1 MLFAFYLVD
10 RPDATALRQSVL
22 AEHRAYLARAADRIA
37 FAGPLLADDHQS
49 MVGSLLVMD
58 FDDRGAA
65 EAWLR
70 DEPFSRAGVYGERA
84 VWPFRNRWPQ
94 KTGFAEA

>member
-10 RPDATALRQSVL
+10 RPDSAGVRQSVL
-22 AEHRAYLARAADRIA
+22 AEHRAYLARHGDRIA
-37 FAGPLLADDHQS
+37 FAGPLLDDAHEA
-49 MVGSLLVMD
+49 MVGSLLVLD
-58 FDDRGAA
+58 FADRGAA

-70 DEPFSRAGVYGERA
+70 DEPFTRAGVYAESR

>member
-10 RPDATALRQSVL
+10 RPDAAALRQSVL
-22 AEHRAYLARAADRIA
+22 AEHRAYLARHGDQIA
-37 FAGPLLADDHQS
+37 FAGPLLDDAHAA
-49 MVGSLLVMD
+49 MLGSLLVMD
-58 FDDRGAA
+58 FEDRAAA
-65 EAWLR
+65 EAFLR
-70 DEPFSRAGVYGERA
+70 DEPFTRAGVYAEQA